1 MVLVGSAFMFDL
13 RLLGLSRALPVTGLA
28 THLLPWARLALVLV
42 VPSGLLMFTA
52 HATEM
57 SANPAFRLKLLLIA
71 AAFLNAGLFHRWP
84 FRAVGDW
91 DTELPAPL
99 PARLAGTL
107 SVLLWTGVIA
117 CGRLLAY
124 F

>member
-1 MVLVGSAFMFDL
+1 M
-13 RLLGLSRALPVTGLA
+13 
-28 THLLPWARLALVLV
+28 
-42 VPSGLLMFTA
+42 VPSGTLMFVA

-57 SANPAFRLKLLLIA
+57 SSNPAFRVKLVLIA
-71 AAFLNAGLFHRWP
+71 AALVNAGLFHRWP

-91 DTELPAPL
+91 DTELAAPL
-99 PARLAGTL
+99 PARLAGAL
-107 SVLLWTGVIA
+107 SIALWTGVIA

>member
-1 MVLVGSAFMFDL
+1 MFM
-13 RLLGLSRALPVTGLA
+13 
-28 THLLPWARLALVLV
+28 
-42 VPSGLLMFTA
+42 A

-57 SANPAFRLKLLLIA
+57 LVNPAFQLKVALIA
-71 AAFLNAGLFHRWP
+71 AAFLNAGIFHRWP

-91 DTELPAPL
+91 DTELQAPG
-99 PARLAGTL
+99 PARLAGVL
-107 SVLLWTGVIA
+107 SLLLWTGVLA

>member
-1 MVLVGSAFMFDL
+1 MF
-13 RLLGLSRALPVTGLA
+13 V
-28 THLLPWARLALVLV
+28 
-42 VPSGLLMFTA
+42 A

-57 SANPAFRLKLLLIA
+57 IENPAFQLKVALIA
-71 AAFLNAGLFHRWP
+71 AALLNAAVFHRFP

-91 DTELPAPL
+91 DTEIAAPRT
-99 PARLAGTL
+99 ARLAGVL
-107 SVLLWTGVIA
+107 SLVLWTGVIA